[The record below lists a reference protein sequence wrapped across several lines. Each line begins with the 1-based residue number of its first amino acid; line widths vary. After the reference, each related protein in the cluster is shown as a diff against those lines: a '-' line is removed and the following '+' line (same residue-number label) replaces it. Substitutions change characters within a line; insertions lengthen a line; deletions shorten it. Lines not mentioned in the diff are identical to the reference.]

1 MKHPLPHSRRAALLT
16 LSALLGTAPLLAQS
30 PETQRPDSVA
40 AEGAEQSLHEAGV
53 SAKRKAVSRLDGA
66 VNGFTLNRQEIF
78 KAACCNLGESFTTNP
93 SVDVSYTDAATGA
106 RQIKLLGLSG
116 SYVQMLTEN
125 VPAFRGAAAPY
136 SLGYVPGPWMQSIQ
150 VSKGAASVKNGY
162 ESITGQIN
170 VEYLKPQTEPSLEV
184 NLYGDSKSRIEAN
197 VAGNVHLREKLSTAV
212 LAHYEDAF
220 SHHDETH
227 DGFLDKAN
235 VRQYHLQN
243 RWAWMGERYIFQAAV
258 NALGEKRSGGQTAHA
273 HLHKGTERYLIGINT
288 HRYDAFMKN
297 AFVLN
302 PEHGT
307 NLALIL
313 SGAWHD
319 ADASY
324 GHRAYDVTEK
334 EGYASLLFETNFTK
348 RHSLSAGLSLNH
360 DYLDQSYRLAHNDA
374 PLTPLKEKETVPGA
388 YAQYTYNLNDALIL
402 MGGVRADHSSL
413 YGTFVTPRFHI
424 KYAPSHSVN
433 FRLSAGKGYRTVHP
447 LAEYNYLLA
456 SGRHVELGTLSQEE
470 AWNYGASA
478 NFKIRLFGHILDLS
492 ADYFYTHFLHQTA
505 VDMDA
510 DVTTFRIADV
520 NGRSFSHTAQLEATY
535 TLFRGMTLTA
545 AYRYNHV
552 RQTSGGKLRERPL
565 TSRYK
570 ALLTASY
577 KTPLELWQFDVTAT
591 LNGGG
596 RLPLHYI
603 EGTDQTTADARFPA
617 YAGLNAQVTR
627 WFRHFSIYVGGEN
640 LTNYRQKLPILNAH
654 NPWSERFDATQVWGP
669 VHGAMVYAG
678 LRFNLGKI

>member
-1 MKHPLPHSRRAALLT
+1 M
-16 LSALLGTAPLLAQS
+16 
-30 PETQRPDSVA
+30 
-40 AEGAEQSLHEAGV
+40 
-53 SAKRKAVSRLDGA
+53 
-66 VNGFTLNRQEIF
+66 
-78 KAACCNLGESFTTNP
+78 
-93 SVDVSYTDAATGA
+93 
-106 RQIKLLGLSG
+106 
-116 SYVQMLTEN
+116 
-125 VPAFRGAAAPY
+125 
-136 SLGYVPGPWMQSIQ
+136 
-150 VSKGAASVKNGY
+150 
-162 ESITGQIN
+162 
-170 VEYLKPQTEPSLEV
+170 
-184 NLYGDSKSRIEAN
+184 
-197 VAGNVHLREKLSTAV
+197 
-212 LAHYEDAF
+212 
-220 SHHDETH
+220 
-227 DGFLDKAN
+227 
-235 VRQYHLQN
+235 
-243 RWAWMGERYIFQAAV
+243 
-258 NALGEKRSGGQTAHA
+258 
-273 HLHKGTERYLIGINT
+273 
-288 HRYDAFMKN
+288 
-297 AFVLN
+297 
-302 PEHGT
+302 
-307 NLALIL
+307 
-313 SGAWHD
+313 
-319 ADASY
+319 
-324 GHRAYDVTEK
+324 
-334 EGYASLLFETNFTK
+334 
-348 RHSLSAGLSLNH
+348 
-360 DYLDQSYRLAHNDA
+360 
-374 PLTPLKEKETVPGA
+374 
-388 YAQYTYNLNDALIL
+388 
-402 MGGVRADHSSL
+402 
-413 YGTFVTPRFHI
+413 
-424 KYAPSHSVN
+424 N

-577 KTPLELWQFDVTAT
+577 KTPLEIWQFDVTAT